1 VAEDGGAAM
10 FSSLT
15 AFGDAVGTGVATDYM
30 SIRGTDPAPGTNGWA
45 THAIT
50 PPQEPSSI
58 NGVLALDPM
67 YVGDL
72 SPDLGRGVFQAWSP
86 LTDDPNVA
94 NVQNLYVRDDLR
106 SPGPGSYRLASAC
119 ALCEVTGTP
128 LPPHN
133 VAVQDVMPVYGGASA
148 DFSHVVFE
156 QQTDLTSDAL
166 PLPANCE
173 VLDSCRSRA
182 YESVEGQT
190 RLVGLVPSGKAPS
203 CGEGGPACVAAQAS
217 ILGASVG
224 ATNISDTPVHVISA
238 DGSRVFFTVPTNAAG
253 SVTTGTQTSGKV
265 YVRTNGTSTD
275 QLNAS
280 ERTDC
285 AGDPTCGGDGIPN
298 PAPDTFAPARYWG
311 AAKDGSR
318 AFFTTTQAL
327 TDDAPLGNQKLYMYD
342 TTKPASDP
350 HNLTYLNASQVGG
363 SVDEVMAVIGESDDG
378 HYVYF
383 IAKGQLVAGAPL
395 LGNGEGVYLWHD
407 GTVSYIGKTVINETS
422 ELPTGANYTLGVP
435 QWRVTPDGRHLLL
448 SSHNGSGFAP
458 NYDQGSCQT
467 SSGVGCREFYV
478 YSADD
483 STPTVPD
490 IVCASC
496 NPSGTP
502 ATANAAAA
510 VREGTGGATMP
521 WHQNHPISEDGS
533 RVFFTT
539 AEALLPQDLNGKED
553 VYQYDTPTPD
563 RPKGQ
568 LFLIS
573 TGTSTSNSMFM
584 DASPNGSD
592 VFFVTNQQLVGWDT
606 DGSLDLYDARAG
618 GGFPEP
624 PAAPT
629 GCGGPVCQG
638 ALAAPP
644 AGVKIGSDSFA
655 GVGNFPEIAEPQ
667 AKKPSKP
674 SCRKGYVKR
683 RVKGKRRC
691 VKARRAS
698 KSQRRAK

>member
-30 SIRGTDPAPGTNGWA
+30 SIRSAGPAPGTNGWA

-50 PPQEPSSI
+50 PPQAPSSI

-72 SPDLGRGVFQAWSP
+72 SSDLGRGVFQAWSP
-86 LTDDPNVA
+86 LTNDPNVA
-94 NVQNLYVRDDLR
+94 NVQNLYVREDLR
-106 SPGPGSYRLASAC
+106 NPGPGSYRLASAC
-119 ALCEVTGTP
+119 ALCEVTGIP
-128 LPPHN
+128 LPAHN
-133 VAVQDVMPVYGGASA
+133 VAVQVVMPVYGGASA

-203 CGEGGPACVAAQAS
+203 CGEGGPVCVAAQAS
-217 ILGASVG
+217 ILGEGVG
-224 ATNISDTPVHVISA
+224 AANIPDTPVHVISA
-238 DGSRVFFTVPTNAAG
+238 DGSRVFFTVPTNNTG
-253 SVTTGTQTSGKV
+253 LVTTGEQLSGKL
-265 YVRTNGTSTD
+265 YVRSNGTSTD

-298 PAPDTFAPARYWG
+298 PAPDTFAPARFWG

-318 AFFTTTQAL
+318 VFFTTTQAL
-327 TDDAPLGNQKLYMYD
+327 TDDAPLGTEKLYMYD

-350 HNLTYLNASQVGG
+350 HNLTYLSVTHSEGG
-363 SVDEVMAVIGESDDG
+363 SVVAVIGESDDG

-383 IAKGQLVAGAPL
+383 IAQGQLVAGAPL
-395 LGNGEGVYLWHD
+395 LGHGEGVYLWHD
-407 GTVSYIGKTVINETS
+407 GTVSYIGHTALNETT
-422 ELPTGANYTLGVP
+422 ELPTGTNYTLGIP

-448 SSHNGSGFAP
+448 SAHNGSGFAP
-458 NYDQGSCQT
+458 NYDHGSCQT
-467 SSGVGCREFYV
+467 SSGIGCREFYV
-478 YSADD
+478 YSAAD

-496 NPSGTP
+496 NPSGAP
-502 ATANAAAA
+502 ATVDATSA

-521 WHQNHPISEDGS
+521 WHQNHAISEDGS

-573 TGTSTSNSMFM
+573 SGTSTSNSTFM
-584 DASPNGSD
+584 DASPSGSD
-592 VFFVTNQQLVGWDT
+592 VFFVTNQQLVGWDS

-624 PAAPT
+624 PPAPAHCS
-629 GCGGPVCQG
+629 GASCQG
-638 ALAAPP
+638 SGSPLPAAANVGTASFEG
-644 AGVKIGSDSFA
+644 AGNISFA
-655 GVGNFPEIAEPQ
+655 PVPQ
-667 AKKPSKP
+667 AKKPPKP